1 MTTSF
6 VGCDLTYDILSP
18 TTFLFN
24 VTAAKTPG
32 QQVLQES
39 FFLTPEIAM
48 QTFPMGLTGNQVHRF
63 RVLPCAFRLRYEA
76 VVTLEPGAGPA
87 MDVSEQAYR
96 DLPAEVLPYLNPS
109 RFCESDLLGA
119 LAEGEFGALVQGHSR
134 VTAICDWI
142 HERIQYTPDS
152 TTSQTTACDVLIQ
165 RKGVC
170 RDFAHVGIA
179 LCRALGVPAR
189 YVSGYGPGVDPP
201 DFHGFFEAFLGER
214 WHLFDASRMT
224 PIESLIRIASGLDAA
239 DVPFATLIG
248 SAVLTSKIVWA
259 QPAESEA

>member
-6 VGCDLTYDILSP
+6 VGCDLSYDIHSP

-24 VTAAKTPG
+24 LTAARVPG
-32 QQVLQES
+32 QRVLREE

-48 QTFPMGLTGNQVHRF
+48 QTFAMGLTGNQVHRL

-76 VVTLEPGAGPA
+76 VVEVTTAADPGL
-87 MDVSEQAYR
+87 DDSEQTYR
-96 DLPAEVLPYLNPS
+96 DLPPEVVPYLNPS

-119 LAEGEFGALVQGHSR
+119 FAQGEFSAMQQGHCR
-134 VTAICDWI
+134 VLAICDWI
-142 HERIQYTPDS
+142 HRRIRYTADS
-152 TTSQTTACDVLIQ
+152 TTSHSTACDVLIQ
-165 RKGVC
+165 RSGVC

-179 LCRALGVPAR
+179 LCRALGIPAR

-214 WHLFDASRMT
+214 WHHFDASNMA
-224 PIESLIRIASGLDAA
+224 PVEGFIRIASGLDAA
-239 DVPFATLIG
+239 DVPFATWIG
-248 SAVLTSKIVWA
+248 STELTGKTVWA
-259 QPAESEA
+259 QPAG